1 MRSNQPTDPADD
13 QARSDRELLAA
24 LRTGDSGAFDT
35 LYGRHRDWVTRLAH
49 RTTGSASDA
58 LDVLQETFLYL
69 LRKAPTLE
77 LHARLT
83 TFLFPVV
90 RHLAL
95 QRRRRR
101 PTEPLTERDEPLAPD
116 PPMAP
121 PEELLAA
128 LTTLP
133 AEQQQAVL
141 LRFVDGLSLKEIAA
155 RQGVP
160 IGTVKSRLHQALAS
174 LRDDPACRR
183 YFLS

>member
-1 MRSNQPTDPADD
+1 MRGNQPTNPAGNEE
-13 QARSDRELLAA
+13 RSDRDLLAA
-24 LRTGDSGAFDT
+24 LQAGDSAAFDS
-35 LYGRHRDWVTRLAH
+35 LYRRHRDWVTRLAH

-90 RHLAL
+90 RHLSL

-101 PTEPLTERDEPLAPD
+101 PTEPLAERDEPLATD
-116 PPMAP
+116 PPLAP

-128 LTTLP
+128 LANLP

-141 LRFVDGLSLKEIAA
+141 LRFVDGLSLQEVAA

-160 IGTVKSRLHQALAS
+160 IGTVKSRLHQALAT